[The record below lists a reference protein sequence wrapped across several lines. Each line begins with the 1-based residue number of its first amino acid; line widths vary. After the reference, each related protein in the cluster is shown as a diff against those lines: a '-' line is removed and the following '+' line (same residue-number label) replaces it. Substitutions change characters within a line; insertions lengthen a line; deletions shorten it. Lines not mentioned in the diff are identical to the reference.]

1 MVKKG
6 RHRRYEEAR
15 QLKRNNAADDIEAI
29 MDRLE
34 DDPFESL
41 VNRSAAEDANGDGS
55 SEDGASTDEIVYDD
69 EEEESPY
76 KDGTPYKR

>member
-34 DDPFESL
+34 DDPFDSL
-41 VNRSAAEDANGDGS
+41 VTRSNTEESNGEAGSDDADDFGYDEDD
-55 SEDGASTDEIVYDD
+55 
-69 EEEESPY
+69 EESPY

>member
-34 DDPFESL
+34 DDPFDFS
-41 VNRSAAEDANGDGS
+41 VTRDDDASDSTG
-55 SEDGASTDEIVYDD
+55 TDESGEPLYDD

-76 KDGTPYKR
+76 KDGSPYKRK